1 MHMFFKFQKFE
12 DILLSKWRVVSRF
25 LEILLNIFFKIT
37 SIQLIYLQII
47 KTEYINF
54 RKVY

>member
-12 DILLSKWRVVSRF
+12 DILLSKWSVVSGF
-25 LEILLNIFFKIT
+25 LEILLNIFLKIT
-37 SIQLIYLQII
+37 SIQLIDLQII